1 MVLLRSVKNWL
12 SLLVVGLVAL
22 AMLVAWLYVVPPLGA
37 RLEREKLAE
46 MRGDADIMRSTIGEF
61 VRFDG
66 TTGEL
71 VVTEPL
77 ALDQVIG
84 RVAMRLNARVVLLGR
99 DQSVTADSGGDDPF
113 ALHDFPLAM
122 RALRDATL
130 RQGVVETPYGRFAV
144 TAVPL
149 TLADDP
155 ARAAGAVLVLA
166 PLGAVDQA
174 VANVKRQLLMAA
186 ALALLVSFAASLLVS
201 TFIAGRLKR
210 IEASAEAIAAGDLSV
225 TVPVGLEDE
234 IGQLAGSF
242 NTMAERLR
250 DAFSQVE
257 REKDRVEILLNDL
270 SEGVIGISADGR
282 VTITNPAAADLLG
295 RDLPVGAE
303 LGRAFPYD
311 VANIWYES
319 RRGGDVQDVVFMH
332 GERTLEALTYPV
344 GGGADFT
351 SIIVLR
357 DVTAQAKLERAR
369 RDFIANAS
377 HEFKTPLFS
386 LAGFLELLDE
396 GSLSTEERHEF
407 LQLMRQQVDRL
418 RNLAVS
424 MLDLSR
430 VEAGSIELTPTNVD
444 LGAVARSVVD
454 EFQTQAQAK
463 ELAFTVDNGGEPVT
477 AWCDEERLAQVLRAL
492 VDNAVKFSPPGA
504 SVRVS
509 VDGREARTAALVVS
523 DTGPGI
529 PEEDLPRLFERFHRG
544 RHERASTAGAGLGLS
559 IARELTELMG
569 GTLTASSAPGK
580 GAVFTVR
587 LPRRPA
593 RARGSRG
600 EAARQGSQP

>member
-1 MVLLRSVKNWL
+1 MFLLRSVKNWL
-12 SLLVVGLVAL
+12 TLLVVGLVAL

-37 RLEREKLAE
+37 RLERQKLS
-46 MRGDADIMRSTIGEF
+46 DMRSHADVTSSTVGEF
-61 VRFDG
+61 LRYDG
-66 TTGEL
+66 VTGEL
-71 VVTEPL
+71 EVADRQ
-77 ALDQVIG
+77 ALDHVIG
-84 RVAMRLNARVVLLGR
+84 RIAMRLNARVIVLTR
-99 DQSVTADSGGDDPF
+99 DAVARADSGGDDPF
-113 ALHDFPLAM
+113 EADDFPMLQS
-122 RALRDATL
+122 ALDGGSLQQGIAAT
-130 RQGVVETPYGRFAV
+130 TYGRFAA

-149 TLADDP
+149 SVDP
-155 ARAAGAVLVLA
+155 GSAPVVGVVLVAA
-166 PLGAVDQA
+166 PLDDVDQA
-174 VANVKRQLLMAA
+174 VASVKRQLLLAA
-186 ALALLVSFAASLLVS
+186 ALALLVSLVASLLVS
-201 TFIAGRLKR
+201 TLIAARLKR

-234 IGQLAGSF
+234 IGQLGQSF
-242 NTMAERLR
+242 NSMAERLR
-250 DAFSQVE
+250 DAFFEVQQQ
-257 REKDRVEILLNDL
+257 KDRVEILLNDL

-282 VTITNPAAADLLG
+282 VTIANPAAAELLG
-295 RDLPVGAE
+295 RTLPVGAE
-303 LGRAFPYD
+303 LGHAFPYD

-319 RRGGDVQDVVFMH
+319 RRGGDFQDVVFID

-344 GGGADFT
+344 GGEADFT

-396 GSLSTEERHEF
+396 GSLSADEQHEF

-430 VEAGSIELTPTNVD
+430 VEAGSIELVPANVD
-444 LGAVARSVVD
+444 LATVARSVLD

-463 ELAFTVDNGGEPVT
+463 DLSLAVENGGEAVT

-492 VDNAVKFSPPGA
+492 VDNAVKFSPPGS
-504 SVRVS
+504 SVRFAID
-509 VDGREARTAALVVS
+509 DGEARTAALVIT

-529 PEEDLPRLFERFHRG
+529 AEEDLPRLFERFHRG

-559 IARELTELMG
+559 IARELTELMDG
-569 GTLTASSAPGK
+569 ALTAVSLPDK
-580 GAVFTVR
+580 GAAFTVR
-587 LPRRPA
+587 LPRRPGRRPRTPVDTA
-593 RARGSRG
+593 QATAGR
-600 EAARQGSQP
+600 

>member
-12 SLLVVGLVAL
+12 TLLVVGLVAL
-22 AMLVAWLYVVPPLGA
+22 AMCVAWLYVVPPLGK
-37 RLEREKLAE
+37 RLERQKLAD
-46 MRGDADIMRSTIGEF
+46 MHGSADLTRNTVGEF
-61 VRFDG
+61 MRYDG
-66 TTGEL
+66 SSGALE
-71 VVTEPL
+71 VADSP

-84 RVAMRLNARVVLLGR
+84 RIAMRLSSRVIVLARDRTAL
-99 DQSVTADSGGDDPF
+99 ADSGGDDPF
-113 ALHDFPLAM
+113 AAGDFPMLD
-122 RALRDATL
+122 DAIARGTVE
-130 RQGVVETPYGRFAV
+130 QGVVTTGYGRFAA

-149 TLADDP
+149 VVEQAAGP
-155 ARAAGAVLVLA
+155 AAGAVLVLA
-166 PLGAVDQA
+166 PLDDVEQA
-174 VANVKRQLLMAA
+174 VASVKSQLLLAA
-186 ALALLVSFAASLLVS
+186 ALALLVSFVASLLVS
-201 TFIAGRLKR
+201 TAIAARLKR
-210 IEASAEAIAAGDLSV
+210 IEASAETMAGGDLSV

-242 NTMAERLR
+242 NSMAERLR
-250 DAFSQVE
+250 DAFTQVE
-257 REKDRVEILLNDL
+257 LEKNRIEILLNDL

-295 RDLPVGAE
+295 RDLPDGAE

-319 RRGGDVQDVVFMH
+319 RRGGDVQDVVFIH

-344 GGGADFT
+344 GGEADFT

-386 LAGFLELLDE
+386 LAGFLEILDE
-396 GSLSTEERHEF
+396 GSLSPEEQHEF

-430 VEAGSIELTPTNVD
+430 VEAGSIELVPSNVD
-444 LGAVARSVVD
+444 LATVARSVLD

-463 ELAFTVDNGGEPVT
+463 ELSLRVQNGGETVT

-492 VDNAVKFSPPGA
+492 VDNAVKFSSPGGA
-504 SVRVS
+504 VS
-509 VDGREARTAALVVS
+509 VAIDDGDAATAALVVT
-523 DTGPGI
+523 DAGPGI
-529 PEEDLPRLFERFHRG
+529 AEEDLPRLFERFHRG
-544 RHERASTAGAGLGLS
+544 RHERASTSGAGLGLS
-559 IARELTELMG
+559 IARELTELMDG
-569 GTLTASSAPGK
+569 VLTAESPPAR
-580 GAVFTVR
+580 GAAFTVR
-587 LPRRPA
+587 LPRRPRRPRRMPA
-593 RARGSRG
+593 DAPLAPPDR
-600 EAARQGSQP
+600 

>member
-12 SLLVVGLVAL
+12 TLLVVGLVAL
-22 AMLVAWLYVVPPLGA
+22 SMLVAWLYVVPPLGT
-37 RLEREKLAE
+37 RLERQKLAD
-46 MRGDADIMRSTIGEF
+46 MYGNADLTGSTVGEF
-61 VRFDG
+61 MRYDSHS
-66 TTGEL
+66 GEL
-71 VVTEPL
+71 QVADAP

-84 RVAMRLNARVVLLGR
+84 RIAMRLNSRVVVLTRAENAL
-99 DQSVTADSGGDDPF
+99 ADSGGDDPF
-113 ALHDFPLAM
+113 AAADFPMLETAID
-122 RALRDATL
+122 RGVVE
-130 RQGVVETPYGRFAV
+130 QGVVTTGYGRFAA

-149 TLADDP
+149 VVEQA
-155 ARAAGAVLVLA
+155 ARPVGGVALLLA
-166 PLGAVDQA
+166 PLDDVDRA
-174 VANVKRQLLMAA
+174 VASVKSQLLLAA
-186 ALALLVSFAASLLVS
+186 ALALLVSFVASLLVS
-201 TFIAGRLKR
+201 TLIAARLKR
-210 IEASAEAIAAGDLSV
+210 IEASAETMAGGDLSV

-234 IGQLAGSF
+234 IGQLARSF
-242 NTMAERLR
+242 NSMAERLR

-257 REKDRVEILLNDL
+257 LEKNRIEILLNDL

-282 VTITNPAAADLLG
+282 VTITNPAAAVLLG

-319 RRGGDVQDVVFMH
+319 RHGGDVQDVVFVH

-344 GGGADFT
+344 GGEADFT

-396 GSLSTEERHEF
+396 GSLSSDEQHEF

-430 VEAGSIELTPTNVD
+430 VEAGSIELVPADVELAT
-444 LGAVARSVVD
+444 VARSVLD
-454 EFQTQAQAK
+454 EFHTLAQAK
-463 ELAFTVDNGGEPVT
+463 ELALSVRRDGEGVT

-492 VDNAVKFSPPGA
+492 VDNAVKLSPPGGA
-504 SVRVS
+504 VS
-509 VDGREARTAALVVS
+509 VAVDDDDEATAALVVS

-529 PEEDLPRLFERFHRG
+529 ADEDLPRLFERFHRG
-544 RHERASTAGAGLGLS
+544 RRERASTSGAGLGLS
-559 IARELTELMG
+559 IAGELTELMG
-569 GTLTASSAPGK
+569 GVLTAASAPGE
-580 GAVFTVR
+580 GATFTVR
-587 LPRRPA
+587 LPRRP
-593 RARGSRG
+593 RHPRK
-600 EAARQGSQP
+600 AAADATLPAPGQ

>member
-12 SLLVVGLVAL
+12 TLLVVGLVAL
-22 AMLVAWLYVVPPLGA
+22 SMLVAWLYVVPPLGS
-37 RLEREKLAE
+37 RLERQKLAD
-46 MRGDADIMRSTIGEF
+46 MRGNAGIATSTVSEF
-61 VRFDG
+61 TRFDG
-66 TTGEL
+66 ESERL
-71 VVTEPL
+71 SVDDPL

-84 RVAMRLNARVVLLGR
+84 RLAMRLNARVIVLST
-99 DQSVTADSGGDDPF
+99 DADATADSGGDDPF
-113 ALHDFPLAM
+113 DAGDFGLLGEALDRGAVE
-122 RALRDATL
+122 
-130 RQGVVETPYGRFAV
+130 QGLVSTSYGRFAA

-149 TLADDP
+149 TVAQSPDTV
-155 ARAAGAVLVLA
+155 AGAVLLLA
-166 PLGAVDQA
+166 PLDDVDRA
-174 VANVKRQLLMAA
+174 VASVKSQLLLAA
-186 ALALLVSFAASLLVS
+186 ALALLVSLVACLLVS
-201 TFIAGRLKR
+201 SLVAQRLKR
-210 IEASAEAIAAGDLSV
+210 IEASAETIAGGDLSV

-234 IGQLAGSF
+234 IGQLGRSF
-242 NTMAERLR
+242 NVMAERLR

-257 REKDRVEILLNDL
+257 LEKDRAEILLNDL

-282 VTITNPAAADLLG
+282 VTITNPAAAELLG

-319 RRGGDVQDVVFMH
+319 RRAGDVQDVVFVH

-344 GGGADFT
+344 GGEADFT

-386 LAGFLELLDE
+386 LAGFLEILDE
-396 GSLSTEERHEF
+396 GSLSAAEQHEF

-430 VEAGSIELTPTNVD
+430 VEAGSIQLTPSNVE
-444 LGAVARSVVD
+444 LATLARSVLD
-454 EFQTQAQAK
+454 EFQTQTQAK
-463 ELAFTVDNGGEPVT
+463 DLTMAVENGDEPVT
-477 AWCDEERLAQVLRAL
+477 AWCDEERVAQVLRAL
-492 VDNAVKFSPPGA
+492 VDNAVKFSPRGA
-504 SVRVS
+504 GVRVA
-509 VDGREARTAALVVS
+509 VAAPDAQSATLTVR

-529 PEEDLPRLFERFHRG
+529 ADEDLPRVFERFHRG
-544 RHERASTAGAGLGLS
+544 RQDRGSSAGSGLGLS

-569 GTLTASSAPGK
+569 GTLTASSSPGD
-580 GAVFTVR
+580 GAAFTVR

-593 RARGSRG
+593 SRPRPAG
-600 EAARQGSQP
+600 EAQREPHAR

>member
-12 SLLVVGLVAL
+12 TLLVVGLVAL
-22 AMLVAWLYVVPPLGA
+22 SMLVAWLYVVPPLGT
-37 RLEREKLAE
+37 RLERQKLAD
-46 MRGDADIMRSTIGEF
+46 MYGNADLTGSTVGEF
-61 VRFDG
+61 MRYDSHS
-66 TTGEL
+66 GEL
-71 VVTEPL
+71 QVADSR

-84 RVAMRLNARVVLLGR
+84 RIAMRLNSRVLVLTRAEDAL
-99 DQSVTADSGGDDPF
+99 ADSGGDDPF
-113 ALHDFPLAM
+113 AARDFPMLKTAID
-122 RALRDATL
+122 R
-130 RQGVVETPYGRFAV
+130 GVVQQDVVTTSYGRFAA

-149 TLADDP
+149 VAEQA
-155 ARAAGAVLVLA
+155 ARPVGGVALILA
-166 PLGAVDQA
+166 PLDDVDRAVGS
-174 VANVKRQLLMAA
+174 VNSQLLLAA
-186 ALALLVSFAASLLVS
+186 ALALLVSFVASLLVS
-201 TFIAGRLKR
+201 TLIAARLKR
-210 IEASAEAIAAGDLSV
+210 IEASAETMAGGDLSV

-234 IGQLAGSF
+234 IGQLARSF
-242 NTMAERLR
+242 NSMAERLR

-257 REKDRVEILLNDL
+257 LEKNRIEILLNDL

-319 RRGGDVQDVVFMH
+319 RRGGDVQDVVFVH

-344 GGGADFT
+344 GGEADFT

-396 GSLSTEERHEF
+396 GSLSSDEQHEF

-430 VEAGSIELTPTNVD
+430 VEAGSIELVPANVD
-444 LGAVARSVVD
+444 LATAARSVLD

-463 ELAFTVDNGGEPVT
+463 KLALSVQCDGDGVT

-492 VDNAVKFSPPGA
+492 VDNAVKFSSPGGA
-504 SVRVS
+504 VS
-509 VDGREARTAALVVS
+509 IAVDDGDAATAALVVS

-529 PEEDLPRLFERFHRG
+529 ADEDLPRVFERFHRG
-544 RHERASTAGAGLGLS
+544 RHERASTSGAGLGLS
-559 IARELTELMG
+559 IAGELTELMG
-569 GTLTASSAPGK
+569 GVLTAASALGE
-580 GAVFTVR
+580 GATFTVR
-587 LPRRPA
+587 LPRRPGRPR
-593 RARGSRG
+593 RAPADATLSLPG
-600 EAARQGSQP
+600 Q